1 MLFLLGCVP
10 AGQEEDFRIDAYFC
24 PESDCEK
31 VLTQNLL
38 QASSMIHCA
47 FYDIDDPEL
56 IDALTQKQR
65 SIEVRIVTDGDND
78 KGQLLNLTYEADDE
92 NQLMHNKF
100 CTIDG
105 KRVVTGSL
113 NPTESGAGVNNNNL
127 LLIDSPILAGIY
139 EEEFRELWNRDFGEG
154 QRTRM
159 KRVSRNSSWIQVHFC
174 PEDECGEYLVRE
186 ILQAKDAIYFLT
198 FAFTDERVADAV
210 LMSDAKD
217 VRGVFDTFQAGQRYS
232 QYRRL
237 RGFGLD
243 VLLDKNPGLMHH
255 KVFIIDN
262 ATVVTGSFNP
272 TSAADSRNDE
282 NMVIIRDQDIARA
295 FLEEFMRIEEKASG
309 SRG

>member
-139 EEEFRELWNRDFGEG
+139 EEEFRDFVGSSRSLG
-154 QRTRM
+154 AYFCQYSRSVWRM
-159 KRVSRNSSWIQVHFC
+159 MASVRVVFPWSTW
-174 PEDECGEYLVRE
+174 
-186 ILQAKDAIYFLT
+186 AIIAIF
-198 FAFTDERVADAV
+198 
-210 LMSDAKD
+210 LMS
-217 VRGVFDTFQAGQRYS
+217 
-232 QYRRL
+232 L
-237 RGFGLD
+237 R
-243 VLLDKNPGLMHH
+243 
-255 KVFIIDN
+255 
-262 ATVVTGSFNP
+262 
-272 TSAADSRNDE
+272 
-282 NMVIIRDQDIARA
+282 
-295 FLEEFMRIEEKASG
+295 
-309 SRG
+309 